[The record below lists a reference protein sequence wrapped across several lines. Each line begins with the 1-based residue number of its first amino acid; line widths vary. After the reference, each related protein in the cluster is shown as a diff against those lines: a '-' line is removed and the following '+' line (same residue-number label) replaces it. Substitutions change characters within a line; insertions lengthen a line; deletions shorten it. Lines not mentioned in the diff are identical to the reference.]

1 MRCCTPTS
9 AAPADIETPLWLP
22 RQTRVTA
29 VPNETY
35 LTTSIYNLSLKV
47 EIEDIR
53 HEDKLTSKDDSDKNT
68 YLILLQLI

>member
-1 MRCCTPTS
+1 MRRCTPTS

-35 LTTSIYNLSLKV
+35 LTTSIKNISPKV
-47 EIEDIR
+47 EVEDLR
-53 HEDKLTSKDDSDKNT
+53 HEDGFRFKDNSD
-68 YLILLQLI
+68 